1 MESRREKFKRLAEKR
16 TKEALSRIR
25 ILGNLSNK
33 SSYEYTAEDI
43 RKIFKAIEE
52 QIRLT
57 KSKFK
62 VDKEQE
68 FKL

>member
-16 TKEALSRIR
+16 TKEVLSRLR

-33 SSYEYTAEDI
+33 SSYEYTSEDLG
-43 RKIFKAIEE
+43 KIFRAVEE
-52 QIRLT
+52 QT
-57 KSKFK
+57 KLVKSRFK
-62 VDKEQE
+62 VGKERE

>member
-1 MESRREKFKRLAEKR
+1 MESRRDKFKRLAEKR
-16 TKEALSRIR
+16 TKEVLSRLR

-33 SSYEYTAEDI
+33 SSYEYTSEDI
-43 RKIFKAIEE
+43 GKIFKAVDE
-52 QIRLT
+52 QTRLT

-62 VDKEQE
+62 VETEQE